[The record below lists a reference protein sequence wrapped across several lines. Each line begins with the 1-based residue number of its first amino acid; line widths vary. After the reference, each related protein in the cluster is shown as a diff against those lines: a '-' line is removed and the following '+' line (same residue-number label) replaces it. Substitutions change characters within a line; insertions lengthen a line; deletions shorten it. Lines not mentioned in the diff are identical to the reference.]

1 MAANFLIYR
10 ADGADYS
17 PSSGATK
24 MPRSPVTLCNRVLPG
39 DICAPIIE
47 TMAKLNILEYPDPRL
62 RTRAKPVA
70 AVDDAL
76 RRLFD
81 DMFAT
86 RSAERRVGKECVS
99 TCRSR
104 WSPYH

>member
-1 MAANFLIYR
+1 
-10 ADGADYS
+10 
-17 PSSGATK
+17 

-76 RRLFD
+76 RRQFD
-81 DMFAT
+81 YMFETMYAAPGVGLDAT
-86 RSAERRVGKECVS
+86 QVAVPLPLIVIEDRQRVGEGKRVS
-99 TCRSR
+99 VRLSISGR
-104 WSPYH
+104 

>member
-76 RRLFD
+76 RRQFDELF
-81 DMFAT
+81 
-86 RSAERRVGKECVS
+86 RSEERRVGKECVRQ
-99 TCRSR
+99 CRSR
-104 WSPYH
+104 RWPDH